1 MKILNIIAA
10 VVLMIFLIPAACYER
25 IEPGKIG
32 VRRSLEGGVSEQ
44 DFEAG
49 YHVSLPL
56 WHSWYQIDGTLHYLE
71 YIEGN
76 ENGALDVRTRDTN
89 TIYID
94 LSVPYRVK
102 KGEGWRIVREGFADS
117 YDDKVKST
125 AAGLLREQLA
135 QFSNIDVQDPA
146 VRKRVAAATLPIL
159 NAALEQYHVEATHI
173 VIRSIRFRSQYEQK
187 LQNKQFFIMQGQL
200 DAAKERELAAKQET
214 ETLEKVIVKDIALKR
229 EEWNKQIEE
238 AKSKF
243 ELEISTINAEATR
256 YSRKRRADAD
266 AIFDTSKSE
275 GDLAEVKAEALG
287 EALKAQALAT
297 KAGRTYSAIDAARR
311 FKMGDIQLNSADPRF
326 LYEFGSMKA
335 WRRFFLGE

>member
-1 MKILNIIAA
+1 MKILNIIAG
-10 VVLMIFLIPAACYER
+10 VVLMAFFIPAACYER
-25 IEPGKIG
+25 IGPGKIG
-32 VRRSLEGGVSEQ
+32 VRRSLEGGVSEK

-49 YHVSLPL
+49 YHISLPL
-56 WHSWYQIDGTLHYLE
+56 WHSWYQVDGTLHYLE

-102 KGEGWRIVREGFADS
+102 KGAGWRIVREGFADS

-146 VRKRVAAATLPIL
+146 VRKRVAASTLPIL

-173 VIRSIRFRSQYEQK
+173 VIRSIRFRAQYEQK

-238 AKSKF
+238 AKSKY
-243 ELEISTINAEATR
+243 EIEIATVNAEAKR
-256 YSRKRRADAD
+256 YSRNRRADAD
-266 AIFDTSKSE
+266 ALFDTSKAE

-287 EALKAQALAT
+287 ERLKAQALAT

-311 FKMGDIQLNSADPRF
+311 FKLGDIQLNSTDPRF

>member
-1 MKILNIIAA
+1 MKVLNIIAG
-10 VVLMIFLIPAACYER
+10 VVLLVFFIPTACYER

-49 YHVSLPL
+49 YHISLPF
-56 WHSWYQIDGTLHYLE
+56 WHSWYQVDGTLHYLE

-94 LSVPYRVK
+94 LSVPYRVM
-102 KGEGWRIVREGFADS
+102 KGAGWRIVREGFADS

-146 VRKRVAAATLPIL
+146 VRKRVAASTLPIL

-173 VIRSIRFRSQYEQK
+173 VIRSIRFRAQYEQK

-200 DAAKERELAAKQET
+200 DAAKERELEAQQET

-238 AKSKF
+238 VKSKF
-243 ELEISTINAEATR
+243 ELEIATVNAEATR

-266 AIFDTSKSE
+266 AIFDTSKAE
-275 GDLAEVKAEALG
+275 GDLAGVKAEALG

-311 FKMGDIQLNSADPRF
+311 FKIGDIQLNSADPRF